1 MPRAQKIFTRR
12 VTDGHLMAVRNWRH
26 RMTTDDAIIAVP
38 LTSEQLDFYQ
48 SEKEAGRG
56 DETIFNQLFP
66 KPVRGRIALPI
77 EELTKSQLVNLIQQI
92 HDVELPSLHRMSSE
106 DLAAL
111 LRSLCRDQTKTEAY
125 LI

>member
-12 VTDGHLMAVRNWRH
+12 VTDGRLMAVRNWRH

-38 LTSEQLDFYQ
+38 LTREQLDFYQ
-48 SEKEAGRG
+48 SEKKAGRG
-56 DETIFNQLFP
+56 DETIFNQLVP
-66 KPVRGRIALPI
+66 KPLRGRIALPI